1 MLILNIPSIQI
12 SKAIT
17 SMNNSLKLILI
28 VFAGSGIGG
37 VARYGM
43 QSWIFKLYPFTFPL
57 GTFIVN
63 TIGCLLI
70 GIFYALSEKGNL
82 LTPEWRLALTTG
94 FCGGFTTF
102 STFAY
107 ENMSLLRTGD
117 YLYFAL
123 YAAGSVILGIAAV
136 YLGIITIKYL

>member
-1 MLILNIPSIQI
+1 MS
-12 SKAIT
+12 
-17 SMNNSLKLILI
+17 NSFKLFLI

-37 VARYGM
+37 VARYSM
-43 QSWIFKLYPFTFPL
+43 QSWIFKLYPFTFPI

-63 TIGCLLI
+63 MIGCLLI

-82 LTPEWRLALTTG
+82 LTPEWRMALTTG

-102 STFAY
+102 STFSY
-107 ENMSLLRTGD
+107 ENMNLLRTGD
-117 YLYFAL
+117 YLYFVL
-123 YAAGSVILGIAAV
+123 YALGSVILGTAAV

>member
-1 MLILNIPSIQI
+1 
-12 SKAIT
+12 
-17 SMNNSLKLILI
+17 MNNSLKIILI

-43 QSWIFKLYPFTFPL
+43 QTWIFKLYPFTFPL

-63 TIGCLLI
+63 IGGCLLI
-70 GIFYALSEKGNL
+70 GLFYALSEKGNL
-82 LTPEWRLALTTG
+82 LSPDWRLALTTG

-107 ENMSLLRTGD
+107 ENMNLLRTGD
-117 YLYFAL
+117 YIYFSL
-123 YAAGSVILGIAAV
+123 YALGSIIAGILAV
-136 YLGIITIKYL
+136 YL

>member
-1 MLILNIPSIQI
+1 
-12 SKAIT
+12 
-17 SMNNSLKLILI
+17 MNNSLKIILVI
-28 VFAGSGIGG
+28 FAGSGIGG
-37 VARYGM
+37 VTRYGM
-43 QSWIFKLYPFTFPL
+43 QTWIFKIYPFTFPL

-63 TIGCLLI
+63 ITGCFLI
-70 GIFYALSEKGNL
+70 GFFYALGERGNL

-117 YLYFAL
+117 YFYFGLYIL
-123 YAAGSVILGIAAV
+123 LSVILGIAAV
-136 YLGIITIKYL
+136 FLGIVIIKSL

>member
-1 MLILNIPSIQI
+1 
-12 SKAIT
+12 
-17 SMNNSLKLILI
+17 MNNSLKLILI
-28 VFAGSGIGG
+28 IFAGSGIGG

-43 QSWIFKLYPFTFPL
+43 QLWIFKLYPFTFPI
-57 GTFIVN
+57 GTFVVN
-63 TIGCLLI
+63 TIGGLLI

-107 ENMSLLRTGD
+107 ENMNLLRTGD
-117 YLYFAL
+117 YVYFAL
-123 YAAGSVILGIAAV
+123 YAVGSVILGIAAV
-136 YLGIITIKYL
+136 YFGIIIIKYL

>member
-1 MLILNIPSIQI
+1 
-12 SKAIT
+12 
-17 SMNNSLKLILI
+17 MNNSVKLVLI

-70 GIFYALSEKGNL
+70 GIFYALSEKRNL
-82 LTPEWRLALTTG
+82 LTPEWRLALATG

-107 ENMSLLRTGD
+107 ENMNLLRTGD

-123 YAAGSVILGIAAV
+123 YAIGSVVLGIAAV

>member
-1 MLILNIPSIQI
+1 MNSSIKI
-12 SKAIT
+12 
-17 SMNNSLKLILI
+17 ILI
-28 VFAGSGIGG
+28 VFTGSGIGG

-43 QSWIFKLYPFTFPL
+43 QTWIFRMYPFNFPL

-63 TIGCLLI
+63 IIGCLLI
-70 GIFYALSEKGNL
+70 GLFYALSEKGNL

-94 FCGGFTTF
+94 LCGGFTTF

-107 ENMSLLRTGD
+107 ENMNLLRTGD
-117 YLYFAL
+117 YVYFAI
-123 YAAGSVILGIAAV
+123 YITASVILGIGAV

>member
-1 MLILNIPSIQI
+1 MG
-12 SKAIT
+12 
-17 SMNNSLKLILI
+17 NSLKTILI
-28 VFAGSGIGG
+28 VFAGSGLGG

-43 QSWIFKLYPFTFPL
+43 QTWIFRIYPFTFPL
-57 GTFIVN
+57 GTFVVN
-63 TIGCLLI
+63 ILGCFLI
-70 GIFYALSEKGNL
+70 GLFYALSEKGNL

-117 YLYFAL
+117 YLFFGL
-123 YAAGSVILGIAAV
+123 YILASVVLGIAAV
-136 YLGIITIKYL
+136 YLGIFVLRSV

>member
-1 MLILNIPSIQI
+1 MG
-12 SKAIT
+12 
-17 SMNNSLKLILI
+17 NSLKTVLI
-28 VFAGSGIGG
+28 VFASSGLGG

-43 QSWIFKLYPFTFPL
+43 QTWIFRIYPFTFPL
-57 GTFIVN
+57 GTFVVN
-63 TIGCLLI
+63 ILGCFLI
-70 GIFYALSEKGNL
+70 GLFYVLSEKGNL

-117 YLYFAL
+117 YLFFGL
-123 YAAGSVILGIAAV
+123 YILASVVLGIAAV
-136 YLGIITIKYL
+136 YLGIFVLRSV

>member
-1 MLILNIPSIQI
+1 
-12 SKAIT
+12 
-17 SMNNSLKLILI
+17 MNSSLRIILI

-37 VARYGM
+37 VARYGV
-43 QSWIFKLYPFTFPL
+43 QSWIYKLYPFTFPL

-63 TIGCLLI
+63 IIGCLLI
-70 GIFYALSEKGNL
+70 GVFYALSEKGDL

-107 ENMSLLRTGD
+107 ENMNLLRTGD
-117 YLYFAL
+117 YVYFSLFTVA
-123 YAAGSVILGIAAV
+123 SIIFGIVAV
-136 YLGIITIKYL
+136 YLGIIAIKYL